1 MSQLVAYDTK
11 DVCVDL
17 DTEVAVPNL
26 LGILNVVEVIGQLI
40 FKFKFGSSIF
50 PERLIGQCLCQ
61 VETSIFL
68 ETYFVGILAVAI
80 SGEPTTTDAL
90 ERLACGRR
98 YLPDLIGLISS
109 IDGATSS
116 L

>member
-40 FKFKFGSSIF
+40 FKFKFESSSF

-80 SGEPTTTDAL
+80 SGEPTT
-90 ERLACGRR
+90 RR
-98 YLPDLIGLISS
+98 SGKTGMWSTVSAGPYRPHLFN
-109 IDGATSS
+109 
-116 L
+116 